1 MQGPQGR
8 NKGAKGAVASLQYL
22 VCVCVSPGYK
32 SRTIRNSPVPR
43 KKKTKNPM
51 GGIQRQDPDLQQ
63 KLSTD
68 RFRPDAVVLCPRCL
82 QWIFVYSQISA
93 RPLAPRQ
100 AVIWALLPSHSVSQ
114 VFIIPVPD
122 HSFPHVLLLN
132 QKEKKKK
139 RRNFSPPTLVPSH
152 FLTPASFIE
161 SIAMSGSLRHADGRS
176 FFIVCHGTCAWW
188 AACCKDHFIFLF
200 KKSSLIECYV
210 VQIIM
215 NIRQCYQD
223 VKIQ

>member
-8 NKGAKGAVASLQYL
+8 NKGAKGAEASLQYL
-22 VCVCVSPGYK
+22 VCVCVPGYK

-51 GGIQRQDPDLQQ
+51 GEIQRQDPDLQQ

-114 VFIIPVPD
+114 VFIIRVPD

-132 QKEKKKK
+132 QKKPKKNQKTFPP
-139 RRNFSPPTLVPSH
+139 NFGALPLSHPRLVHRKHSDVRI
-152 FLTPASFIE
+152 T
-161 SIAMSGSLRHADGRS
+161 SLR
-176 FFIVCHGTCAWW
+176 WW
-188 AACCKDHFIFLF
+188 KELLHCVLWDLCVLN
-200 KKSSLIECYV
+200 SLLQGPLHI
-210 VQIIM
+210 
-215 NIRQCYQD
+215 
-223 VKIQ
+223 